1 MTMRMLRNQ
10 IGFAA
15 GIALRRPFQCLIQVT
30 NRCNMK
36 CSFCDFWPNG
46 VPPAQELVLED
57 YCRIAGELAGMGRF
71 LISIEGGE
79 PFVRRDLVEIVRA
92 FSSRHLPVLYTNGWY
107 VDAEATRN
115 LFAAG
120 LTQVGVSIDF
130 PDAARHDAKRGIAGA
145 FERACNAVQLFREA
159 APHGGRQVH
168 VMSVLM
174 RENEDCLEELLQLS
188 AELGVGH
195 CMTLLSDKGFRR
207 GKTDALPRP
216 GISAKLLALWKR
228 YPHLR
233 MFHDYFAKIDPFLA
247 KENMPTCHAGV
258 QSFNID
264 HRGNVSPCIEKIDR
278 PVGNVR
284 DAPLAELVGRM
295 RALESVAACQDCWTL
310 CRGFGQ
316 ILGGGGS
323 AAGWRDLAVRMRSS

>member
-1 MTMRMLRNQ
+1 MSMLRNQ
-10 IGFAA
+10 LGFAA

-46 VPPAQELVLED
+46 VPAAQELVLDD
-57 YCRIAGELAGMGRF
+57 YRRISDELAGMGRF

-79 PFVRRDLVEIVRA
+79 PFVRRDLIEIVRTFA
-92 FSSRHLPVLYTNGWY
+92 MQHLPVLYTNGWY
-107 VDAEATRN
+107 VDAAAARN

-130 PDAARHDAKRGIAGA
+130 PDAPRHDAKRGIAGA
-145 FERACNAVQLFREA
+145 FEHARTAIQLFRDA
-159 APHGGRQVH
+159 APYGGKQVH

-188 AELGVGH
+188 AALGVGH

-207 GKTDALPRP
+207 GKIDTLPRP
-216 GISAKLLALWKR
+216 GISDKLVALWRR

-233 MFHDYFAKIDPFLA
+233 MFRDYLATIDVFLA
-247 KENMPTCHAGV
+247 GQEMPTCHAGR

-264 HRGNVSPCIEKIDR
+264 HCGNVSPCIEKINQ

-284 DAPLAELVGRM
+284 ETPLPELVGRM
-295 RALESVAACQDCWTL
+295 HALESVSTCQDCWTL